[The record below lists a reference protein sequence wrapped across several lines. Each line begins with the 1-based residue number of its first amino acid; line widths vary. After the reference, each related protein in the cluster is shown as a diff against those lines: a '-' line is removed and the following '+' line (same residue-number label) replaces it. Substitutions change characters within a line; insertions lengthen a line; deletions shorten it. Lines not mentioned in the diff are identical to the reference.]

1 MIKDMSVGRCWVER
15 VEVWE
20 HELNS
25 AIYERST

>member
-1 MIKDMSVGRCWVER
+1 MTVGRCWVNK

-25 AIYERST
+25 AIYEKRP